1 MDQSKKSLIKEKLEQ
16 LRAEAEERDA
26 QRRADKTGHPYA
38 DLITSPIN
46 VEALALIPEE
56 AARKAKLAAFEIKEK
71 KAALA
76 VFDPTETGAKKAIEE
91 LKQKGYEP
99 SLFIVS
105 PK

>member
-71 KAALA
+71 KRLWR
-76 VFDPTETGAKKAIEE
+76 FLTRPKQGRKKP
-91 LKQKGYEP
+91 LKN
-99 SLFIVS
+99 
-105 PK
+105 